1 MFHLIAG
8 ERVVVPGFDVDA
20 IVPRARDELKLRP
33 LLETARSPEATIEE
47 SLGAAESALAILGI
61 DNAGER
67 WTCSG
72 VFRVLDAAI
81 GAMYPAEGDL
91 KNSPSPSQSAAA
103 NTGTN
108 AEASS
113 APTDAA

>member
-33 LLETARSPEATIEE
+33 LLETARSAEATIEE

-61 DNAGER
+61 DSAGER

-81 GAMYPAEGDL
+81 GAMYPAEPDL
-91 KNSPSPSQSAAA
+91 KNLPSPSPCAAA
-103 NTGTN
+103 NTGTS
-108 AEASS
+108 AETI